1 MNKGNVMRH
10 TLHVLLVAQAVSFVS
25 SLQAAQDVSD
35 EVMTI
40 AAKVHI
46 GMLVCEQRQTLMLW
60 PDTALP
66 GRFILKMNKTV
77 YRMTPVPTESGA
89 VRLEDEKTGAVW
101 IQTLEKSM
109 LLDSR
114 RSKRL
119 ADECQ
124 SPAQKTAA
132 QQNPASA
139 RSDLLE
145 ANSNNR

>member
-1 MNKGNVMRH
+1 MRH
-10 TLHVLLVAQAVSFVS
+10 TLRVLLVAQAVSFVS
-25 SLQAAQDVSD
+25 LLHAAQDVPA

-46 GMLVCEQRQTLMLW
+46 GMLVCEHRQTLMLW

-77 YRMTPVPTESGA
+77 YRMTPVPTDSGA

-109 LLDSR
+109 LMDSH
-114 RSKRL
+114 RSKRV
-119 ADECQ
+119 ADQCQ

-132 QQNPASA
+132 QQLPASA
-139 RSDLLE
+139 RTDLLE
-145 ANSNNR
+145 ANSDNR